1 MMQYISMRKKF
12 IVTVKV
18 PTRGFGN
25 NRGSKEVTAGME
37 TYGVVESESKRRVA
51 LCRAAKQAEKIS
63 RLISEPTELE
73 IKQHFE
79 CHVIIHKL
87 NLDLGKDAW
96 GDYFA
101 PDTIR
106 ALEMFEAGFMTHY
119 NGEAL

>member
-1 MMQYISMRKKF
+1 MKYISMRKKF

-25 NRGSKEVTAGME
+25 RGSKEVVGTTE

-51 LCRAAKQAEKIS
+51 LCQTAKQADKIS
-63 RLISEPTELE
+63 RLLSKPTELE

-79 CHVIIHKL
+79 CHAIIHKL

-96 GDYFA
+96 GDYFT

-106 ALEMFEAGFMTHY
+106 ALEMFKVGFMTHY